1 MSKENQAVEFKESWR
16 DDYLR
21 WVCGFANAHGGTLII
36 GKNDR
41 GEAVGVAESAKLLE
55 ELPNRIRDL
64 LE

>member
-21 WVCGFANAHGGTLII
+21 WVCGFANSHGGTLII

-41 GEAVGVAESAKLLE
+41 
-55 ELPNRIRDL
+55 
-64 LE
+64 